1 MLGAAMLGRRR
12 WFLPA
17 ALALLVPALLVVWTL
32 TAVLAADES
41 PAPSGGGQLPG
52 DPMKGQQVYT
62 SAGCS
67 QCHGSGLEGGVG
79 PKLSPLEKLPDT
91 KDPLQP
97 DYLITTI
104 TNGKSGVGSYGQMPP
119 KGGASNLSD
128 QDIKDLAAFIIQTN
142 RNPGATPLGPAELAR
157 SNVFWITVSVFLMV
171 FVTWLL
177 ARYNMRWIARRVEE
191 RREGERTG

>member
-1 MLGAAMLGRRR
+1 MLQTMRGRRR
-12 WFLPA
+12 WLLPA
-17 ALALLVPALLVVWTL
+17 ALALLAPGILLAWTI
-32 TAVLAADES
+32 TAVLAEDQS
-41 PAPSGGGQLPG
+41 PAPSGGALPG
-52 DPMKGQQVYT
+52 DPQKGQQVYS

-79 PKLSPLEKLPDT
+79 PKLAPIEKLPDT
-91 KDPLQP
+91 GNPLNP

-119 KGGASNLSD
+119 KGGSSSLGD
-128 QDIKDLAAFIIQTN
+128 QDIKDIASFIIQTN
-142 RNPGATPLGPAELAR
+142 RNPGSTPLGPVELAR

-177 ARYNMRWIARRVEE
+177 ARYNMRWIARRVQKRQESE
-191 RREGERTG
+191 RIG